1 MPGNNSR
8 VRDSVLG
15 RLLQELSWVG
25 ANIRDFHDGGLGFEN
40 VLTAEA
46 LTALDFLPRTDF
58 LGAVL
63 QAAHGAVAAR
73 SKAVAEIEQAEVT
86 LFPDQLVLRPNAP
99 TNQTLVVQPDG
110 SVISPGSYVMLE
122 AKRIRTSAFQPEQL
136 AREYVALMREARGRS
151 PLLLLILGSEP
162 PVPVRG
168 HGRMGIAEAISRH
181 LHSVLDRGLAVGV
194 PESGDAVGERGG
206 EVVRP
211 PHMLLET
218 REHVLRDPDVD
229 RPAPVEQH
237 VAAPRVLHQAKT
249 LGQLRRADA
258 GLCEVAERQRALHSL
273 TELSHAKSDS
283 VLGDGIAPRQHCTQY
298 FPSVA

>member
-1 MPGNNSR
+1 MTISEVIGGAALNNPPTQLEQPNRPSEGVEVPDNNVK

-122 AKRIRTSAFQPEQL
+122 AKRIRTSTFQPEQL

-168 HGRMGIAEAISRH
+168 HGRMGIAEAISLH
-181 LHSVLDRGLAVGV
+181 LHSVLERTEDHDLDESSLRESLPEVLSWITWQELGSVVTKQQGTFSSDNPSANATVSRLA
-194 PESGDAVGERGG
+194 D
-206 EVVRP
+206 
-211 PHMLLET
+211 
-218 REHVLRDPDVD
+218 
-229 RPAPVEQH
+229 
-237 VAAPRVLHQAKT
+237 
-249 LGQLRRADA
+249 
-258 GLCEVAERQRALHSL
+258 SL
-273 TELSHAKSDS
+273 TDS
-283 VLGDGIAPRQHCTQY
+283 VARH
-298 FPSVA
+298 S

>member
-1 MPGNNSR
+1 MTATEVIGGASKNGPPIQHEQLNRHLEGVDMPGNHSE

-15 RLLQELSWVG
+15 RLLRELSWVG
-25 ANIRDFHDGGLGFEN
+25 AQIRSFHDGGLGLEN

-63 QAAHGAVAAR
+63 QAAHGADAAR

-122 AKRIRTSAFQPEQL
+122 AKRIRRSTFQPEQL
-136 AREYVALMREARGRS
+136 AREYVALMREARDRS

-162 PVPVRG
+162 PIPVSG
-168 HGRMGIAEAISRH
+168 HGRMGIAEAISLH
-181 LHSVLDRGLAVGV
+181 LHSVLERTEDHDLDESSLKEGL
-194 PESGDAVGERGG
+194 PEVLSWITWQELGS
-206 EVVRP
+206 VV
-211 PHMLLET
+211 
-218 REHVLRDPDVD
+218 
-229 RPAPVEQH
+229 
-237 VAAPRVLHQAKT
+237 AKQQVSFSSNNPSVNAT
-249 LGQLRRADA
+249 VSRLA
-258 GLCEVAERQRALHSL
+258 GSL
-273 TELSHAKSDS
+273 TDS
-283 VLGDGIAPRQHCTQY
+283 VARH
-298 FPSVA
+298 S